1 MDVGFNKYWQEKA
14 YYEANAKANA
24 VEVPVAPSQSPI
36 LNKSILFRTIEDRD
50 SMSEAELRYFI
61 ESNFFSIINNVFD
74 KSVYVKYVKAFEEER
89 FLSAFIDVLH
99 HIRYFDSDIMIKCN
113 LLAYHYITSD
123 ERYKNATITRLMIR
137 MSTIVNSNNA
147 VRFKKF
153 NMPENLES
161 IILLTRY
168 SDFNLSICVKRI
180 DLVLVSSPILYD
192 ILNMSEYEVNNDAIE
207 FLAKLLFELFPSSD
221 WSYVLPYFMTDVLPD
236 SDDNNPQTMWI
247 TPEVESMD
255 SALNLAVLKIL
266 DEMID
271 DSFQLRKILMS
282 YAEGYKI
289 LNRKQQTRFS
299 FQSISFEYERLSSA
313 LAYLKNEGIYVP

>member
-14 YYEANAKANA
+14 YYDANAKANA
-24 VEVPVAPSQSPI
+24 VQIQVSPTQSPS
-36 LNKSILFRTIEDRD
+36 LNKSILFKTIEDRD
-50 SMSEAELRYFI
+50 SMSEAELRYFV
-61 ESNFFSIINNVFD
+61 ESNFFSIMNNVFD

-99 HIRYFDSDIMIKCN
+99 QFRYFDTDIMIKCN

-123 ERYKNATITRLMIR
+123 ERSKNPTITRLMIR
-137 MSTIVNSNNA
+137 MSTIVNNNNA

-168 SDFNLSICVKRI
+168 SDFNLAICIKRI

-192 ILNMSEYEVNNDAIE
+192 ILNMSEYEVNDNAVE
-207 FLAKLLFELFPSSD
+207 FLAKLLFELFPSND
-221 WSYVLPYFMTDVLPD
+221 WAFVLPYFMIDVLPD
-236 SDDNNPQTMWI
+236 SDERNPQTMWI

-289 LNRKQQTRFS
+289 LNSKQPTRFS
-299 FQSISFEYERLSSA
+299 FQSISLEYERLSAA
-313 LAYLKNEGIYVP
+313 LVYLKNEGIYVP